1 MVEVLIEKYKELK
14 EDYEQTSQQ
23 IQAFLTPNES
33 VTSSTSSTSSIQ
45 GLLNEAMKW

>member
-23 IQAFLTPNES
+23 IQAFLTPTES
-33 VTSSTSSTSSIQ
+33 VPSSTSSIQ

>member
-14 EDYEQTSQQ
+14 EMYEQTSQQ
-23 IQAFLTPNES
+23 IHSFLTATES
-33 VTSSTSSTSSIQ
+33 TTAITSTSSIQ

>member
-14 EDYEQTSQQ
+14 ENYEQASQQ
-23 IQAFLTPNES
+23 IQAFLTPTES
-33 VTSSTSSTSSIQ
+33 VTSSTSSIQ